1 MDGLDTYQTRI
12 CHMLFLGQA
21 IGHVNGQ
28 LPAQGTCDNL
38 KATSPH
44 QQQKSVLNLYF
55 WYSKIVQYFF
65 QVMFCL
71 VCCLCQVQAAW
82 KGSCLE
88 VSDKDLLIVADEK
101 MRHKSVPTF
110 TTRRGPPQ
118 LNVPSEKFHLLWR
131 MISRT

>member
-1 MDGLDTYQTRI
+1 MDGLDTYQTHI

-44 QQQKSVLNLYF
+44 QQKNSFKSIFLVFKNYP
-55 WYSKIVQYFF
+55 VFF

-118 LNVPSEKFHLLWR
+118 LNVPSEKFPLLWR